1 MLETQETLNGSISS
15 KSTLNASLGS
25 EGLIRGSVNNGVFI
39 PPESDPTVP
48 NHVKEITLEDIENWN
63 NKSEFSGDYNDLT
76 NSPLIPTKTS
86 QLTNDSGYLNKI
98 PSEYVTDEELA
109 SKGYLTEHQDISNLA
124 TKKEL
129 SDGLNG
135 KANSNHTHSQ
145 YLTSIPSEYVTET
158 ELNNKKYL
166 TSIPSEYVTDS
177 ELNAKGY
184 ATKKDLEDVEVDL
197 TDYYTKTEID
207 NKGYL
212 TQEDIGD
219 IDVDINS
226 ISEETIKEI
235 VNIQITN
242 ANEVSY

>member
-1 MLETQETLNGSISS
+1 MEEYVETIIEDTEESEVIEFYEDSDESLKIFENVLN
-15 KSTLNASLGS
+15 
-25 EGLIRGSVNNGVFI
+25 EV
-39 PPESDPTVP
+39 DPTVP
-48 NHVKEITLEDIENWN
+48 SWVKGITEENINNWN

-86 QLTNDSGYLNKI
+86 QLENDNGYLNKI

-129 SDGLNG
+129 SDGLNS

-166 TSIPSEYVTDS
+166 TSIPSEYVTES

-184 ATKKDLEDVEVDL
+184 ATKKELENIDVDL
-197 TDYYTKTEID
+197 TDYYTKNEID

-212 TQEDIGD
+212 TQEDIKD

-235 VNIQITN
+235 VNIQIVN